1 MLFMRFENHMQAKN
15 RLNMCS
21 DGIFHHIELVLI
33 KKMDVVSI
41 RHCTYMEGPVKIIN
55 KFNSANFHSD
65 I

>member
-1 MLFMRFENHMQAKN
+1 MSFENHMQAKN
-15 RLNMCS
+15 CLNMCS

-41 RHCTYMEGPVKIIN
+41 RHCTYIYMEGPGKIIN
-55 KFNSANFHSD
+55 KFNSANFQSD